1 MSMTETQLEAMLE
14 ARDAYVSDLAH
25 GNRRERQRAAHGL
38 NLLAQE
44 DVAVVAE
51 VADELVAALEHTEAQ
66 TRWECLNAL
75 AEIAV
80 QDPHLV
86 EDAFPVVE
94 ELLFEDGSVVTRMA
108 AFRFVARYGAH
119 GHQESERSW
128 PLLSEAVQCYHGD
141 SEYRNMLQGLLD
153 FAHGSISDEVRA
165 SLVKRMSFD
174 AKNGRGFIR
183 TYSAEIVAA
192 AKED

>member
-1 MSMTETQLEAMLE
+1 MTDTQLEAMLE

-44 DVAVVAE
+44 DASVVAE
-51 VADELVAALEHTEAQ
+51 VADELISALEHTEAQ
-66 TRWECLNAL
+66 TQWECLNAL
-75 AEIAV
+75 AEIAML
-80 QDPHLV
+80 DPYLV
-86 EDAFPVVE
+86 EDAFPVAE
-94 ELLFEDGSVVTRMA
+94 ELLFEDGSAVTRMA

-119 GHQESERSW
+119 GSQESERSW

-141 SEYRNMLQGLLD
+141 SEYRNMLQGLLE
-153 FAHGSISDEVRA
+153 FAHGSISDDVRA
-165 SLVKRMSFD
+165 LLAKRMSFD

-192 AKED
+192 AKEE

>member
-1 MSMTETQLEAMLE
+1 MTETQLEAMLD

-44 DVAVVAE
+44 DVSVAAE
-51 VADELVAALEHTEAQ
+51 VADELISVLENTEAQ
-66 TRWECLNAL
+66 TQWECLNAL
-75 AEIAV
+75 AEIAKL
-80 QDPHLV
+80 DPHLV
-86 EDAFPVVE
+86 EDAFPMAE
-94 ELLFEDGSVVTRMA
+94 ELLFEDGSAVTRMA
-108 AFRFVARYGAH
+108 AFRFIARYGAH
-119 GHQESERSW
+119 GSRESERSW

-141 SEYRNMLQGLLD
+141 SEYRNMLQGLLE
-153 FAHGSISDEVRA
+153 FAHGSISDDVRA
-165 SLVKRMSFD
+165 SLVGRMSFD

-192 AKED
+192 AKEE

>member
-1 MSMTETQLEAMLE
+1 MTETQVEAMLD
-14 ARDAYVSDLAH
+14 ARDAYVLDLAH

-44 DVAVVAE
+44 DVSVVAE
-51 VADELVAALEHTEAQ
+51 IADELISALEHTEAQ
-66 TRWECLNAL
+66 TQWECLNAL

-80 QDPHLV
+80 SDPHLV
-86 EDAFPVVE
+86 EDAFPMAE
-94 ELLFEDGSVVTRMA
+94 ELLFEDGSAVTRMA

-119 GHQESERSW
+119 GSRESERSW

-141 SEYRNMLQGLLD
+141 SEYRNMLQGLLE
-153 FAHGSISDEVRA
+153 FSHGSISDGVRA

-192 AKED
+192 AKEE

>member
-1 MSMTETQLEAMLE
+1 MTETQLEAMLE

-44 DVAVVAE
+44 DASIIAE
-51 VADELVAALEHTEAQ
+51 VVDELISALEHTEAQ
-66 TRWECLNAL
+66 TQWECLNAL
-75 AEIAV
+75 AEIAAL
-80 QDPHLV
+80 DPHLV
-86 EDAFPVVE
+86 EDAFPVAE
-94 ELLFEDGSVVTRMA
+94 ELLFEDGSAVTRMA

-119 GHQESERSW
+119 GSRESERSW

-141 SEYRNMLQGLLD
+141 SEYRNMLQGLLEY
-153 FAHGSISDEVRA
+153 AHGSISDDVRA

-183 TYSAEIVAA
+183 TYSAEIVVA
-192 AKED
+192 AKEE

>member
-14 ARDAYVSDLAH
+14 AEDAS
-25 GNRRERQRAAHGL
+25 
-38 NLLAQE
+38 
-44 DVAVVAE
+44 VVAE

-66 TRWECLNAL
+66 TKWECLNAL
-75 AEIAV
+75 AEIAA
-80 QDPHLV
+80 QDPRLV
-86 EDAFPVVE
+86 EDAFPVAE
-94 ELLFEDGSVVTRMA
+94 ELLFEDGSAVTRMA
-108 AFRFVARYGAH
+108 AFRFIARYGAH

-141 SEYRNMLQGLLD
+141 SEYRNMLQGLLE
-153 FAHGSISDEVRA
+153 FVHGSISDEVRA

-183 TYSAEIVAA
+183 TYSGEIVAA

>member
-1 MSMTETQLEAMLE
+1 MTETQLETMLE
-14 ARDAYVSDLAH
+14 ARDAYVENLVH

-44 DVAVVAE
+44 DASVVAE
-51 VADELVAALEHTEAQ
+51 VAGELVAALEHTEAQ
-66 TRWECLNAL
+66 TQWECLNAL
-75 AEIAV
+75 AEVAV
-80 QDPHLV
+80 LDPHLV
-86 EDAFPVVE
+86 EDAFPVAE
-94 ELLFEDGSVVTRMA
+94 ELLFEDGSAVTRTA

-119 GHQESERSW
+119 GSQESERSW

-141 SEYRNMLQGLLD
+141 SEYRNMLQSLME
-153 FAHGSISDEVRA
+153 FAHGSISDDVRA
-165 SLVKRMSFD
+165 SLAKRMSFD

>member
-1 MSMTETQLEAMLE
+1 MTETQLEAVLE

-44 DVAVVAE
+44 DVTVVAE
-51 VADELVAALEHTEAQ
+51 VAEELVAALEHTEAQ
-66 TRWECLNAL
+66 TQWECLNAL

-80 QDPHLV
+80 RDPHLV
-86 EDAFPVVE
+86 EDAFPVAE

-128 PLLSEAVQCYHGD
+128 PLLRGGSVLSWRFRVSEHAPG
-141 SEYRNMLQGLLD
+141 SLGLCPRQHLRRGSCVAGE
-153 FAHGSISDEVRA
+153 AHE
-165 SLVKRMSFD
+165 L
-174 AKNGRGFIR
+174 
-183 TYSAEIVAA
+183 
-192 AKED
+192 